1 MAQGRKSIKIDIKLP
16 SKAEANK
23 QLSSLIEQ
31 LNKSTSG
38 IKLDLDISSFNKSL
52 GDMSKLLSNLKG
64 QLGKFGILEN
74 VVNNDSI
81 SKQTSVLKEQEKI
94 ARERINLAKML
105 AKEEVDSRNASQ
117 SKVKSLMEEINIMQ
131 TKLNTSKSNSLID
144 TTVLEKLQTK
154 LNNITTDTPKN
165 EILELQAVIKNLS
178 SSDSNIVRLQ
188 NNISKLENSMVG
200 LKGKYGALVGD
211 KDSITQLKAYE
222 EQLVKLKSTLNNIT
236 ENGTIVDGKKISSEI
251 NSANNSFKSLE
262 TSVKNSSNA
271 LKLSQKDAI
280 SFGSALKDVA
290 TKVGLFSVVYTAINS
305 LRQGFREGVQSVI
318 AMDTALYDLNKVVD
332 ITKQQMAEMRDIAVS
347 MGKELGKSSVE
358 IAQAQAEF
366 GRMYKNLDQINEL
379 TKISTIGAN
388 TMGIDSGAVAK
399 GLTTVMS
406 AMNME
411 ASDAMKILDSMNE
424 IQNNY
429 RIESKNLL
437 DALSE
442 VGSVA
447 YTSGAELEKVQ
458 GYITAISVATGESGS
473 EVGNALKS
481 IMSRVYKIGSE
492 GLESEG
498 KPEQMLKDM
507 GVAVRDAQGNFRDF
521 STILDDLNVK
531 WKTMSNTEKIA
542 TAQTVAGVHR
552 YNSFMAL
559 MNNYQVAVDA
569 TSTSLASQGSALKEN
584 EVYLQSAEAKLGTLK
599 ATNEEFMY
607 SFINSDMLKGGIDA
621 LTGLVSVLTK
631 AQNTFGSLGMSVGT
645 LSSAFL
651 MFTNNPVKKLASD
664 MLTTDKTM
672 KVLVKDMLGI
682 NTSTATASGGV
693 KALGVSFDVVKIKAL
708 ALQAVLSIGIGL
720 AIGVAVKAVAVL
732 IDKFEDWY
740 NASEKVED
748 MSNKL
753 SETLRN
759 IEVADNLSSEYEKLN
774 EKLKESNLLLEEQ
787 TDINKRIVDIRNELS
802 NDEEFKNILD
812 NQNLTLE
819 TQLGLIQ
826 AINEERKYD
835 DAKKLEKQMTKG
847 GVFSNETKSET
858 SYNELIQY
866 IEQYKELMALQKAN
880 QGESIVFGGTTYDLK
895 SQNALI
901 KEYESSIREAYISVQ
916 QWNSDVDKVESALGK
931 TDLELINVSSDV
943 DDFMNSF
950 LNLNETTDDSAN
962 SIDGYGDSL
971 TDLQGDIQTTAD
983 KLKGMANEF
992 DSLGGQIDILSKA
1005 LDEFSENG
1013 ILSRDTASKILNSG
1027 DSSLISLLNDQ
1038 NSFLEK
1044 GNELLG
1050 VKQQLQQDTLN
1061 NAIDLANTEMGLS
1074 NQVAQTFTEDELVK
1088 INSALQANKSIVEST
1103 AEATSINLKN
1113 YNIDSEN
1120 KVLAEMAKL
1129 KSVSAFVNSNDEAT
1143 ASMVNQLADKYG
1155 IDVENYK
1162 NSINE
1167 KIRLLNSWIH
1177 TATYDINRVVQAS
1190 GKSLWTNN
1198 PYKDQMEL
1206 AEKYASTVSS
1216 AYNKISASGGKVGIG
1231 DIGSSGS
1238 GGKGSGSSSAQ
1249 KQQEDIESL
1258 TDRYYILQN
1267 ALTDVE
1273 NALKSLDTKME
1284 NATEEEKIKLLDQ
1297 EIALLNKKRK
1307 ALNDIW
1313 YEQKQEKNDLQY
1325 TLSQNGFQFDSEGN
1339 ITNYKKRLNEL
1350 LAWANSQSDAE
1361 AKKSA
1366 QDTYKNLVKIVDD
1379 YTKLIKDSIP
1389 DTINQFDDI
1398 TNAIIDSQ
1406 KEISDILQ
1414 KQREEY
1420 VKNLEKETDALKNEL
1435 QKRKDLINKQWETE
1449 DEEDERAEKQDKIN
1463 QLEADLASA
1472 MRSGNEALQKSIRD
1486 QLEKAQQELNKF
1498 ITESE
1503 RETINNRF
1511 DEEMN
1516 KLDEDLQN
1524 KIDMIESQLGDEDL
1538 LSLVQ
1543 SGVRDLSSA
1552 LNNIDSST
1560 KNVNR
1565 SFAYVGDT
1573 VNNIGDIIG
1582 NTWGNNLDK
1591 VIEKAKELVGVLS
1604 SDLSLNT
1611 NNIPT
1616 AKASNGGSTIQ
1627 VDVGDINI
1635 PGLTK
1640 DEFSREWDKK
1650 GDELYNEIMKQ
1661 FNR

>member
-1 MAQGRKSIKIDIKLP
+1 METEIDETSIPVSKLRDEILQLTASAGKAVDIMKDD
-16 SKAEANK
+16 NTF
-23 QLSSLIEQ
+23 
-31 LNKSTSG
+31 KSTYEQATELAEVYPLLSDGQRSYLQYVIAGQRQGNIFSG
-38 IKLDLDISSFNKSL
+38 MMANMTEGVNAYNTALNATGSAEREQAIYMDSIQGKANAFKESLTGLWINLIDSNAIKSFIDGGTAIINTLDKIMDTFGALPTVMSLAFASFSAFKNNPITKMNSDIISTDKSL
-52 GDMSKLLSNLKG
+52 KNLVKG
-64 QLGKFGILEN
+64 MF
-74 VVNNDSI
+74 
-81 SKQTSVLKEQEKI
+81 T
-94 ARERINLAKML
+94 
-105 AKEEVDSRNASQ
+105 
-117 SKVKSLMEEINIMQ
+117 
-131 TKLNTSKSNSLID
+131 LNTSTSVANGGLTILGVTFDVVKAKAMALQMAISAGIGFAIGALI
-144 TTVLEKLQTK
+144 QG
-154 LNNITTDTPKN
+154 ITS
-165 EILELQAVIKNLS
+165 V
-178 SSDSNIVRLQ
+178 
-188 NNISKLENSMVG
+188 ISKNVEWAKS
-200 LKGKYGALVGD
+200 
-211 KDSITQLKAYE
+211 SE
-222 EQLVKLKSTLNNIT
+222 KST
-236 ENGTIVDGKKISSEI
+236 EI
-251 NSANNSFKSLE
+251 ANEL
-262 TSVKNSSNA
+262 SNA
-271 LKLSQKDAI
+271 LK
-280 SFGSALKDVA
+280 
-290 TKVGLFSVVYTAINS
+290 T
-305 LRQGFREGVQSVI
+305 
-318 AMDTALYDLNKVVD
+318 
-332 ITKQQMAEMRDIAVS
+332 
-347 MGKELGKSSVE
+347 
-358 IAQAQAEF
+358 
-366 GRMYKNLDQINEL
+366 
-379 TKISTIGAN
+379 
-388 TMGIDSGAVAK
+388 
-399 GLTTVMS
+399 
-406 AMNME
+406 
-411 ASDAMKILDSMNE
+411 
-424 IQNNY
+424 
-429 RIESKNLL
+429 
-437 DALSE
+437 
-442 VGSVA
+442 
-447 YTSGAELEKVQ
+447 
-458 GYITAISVATGESGS
+458 
-473 EVGNALKS
+473 
-481 IMSRVYKIGSE
+481 
-492 GLESEG
+492 
-498 KPEQMLKDM
+498 
-507 GVAVRDAQGNFRDF
+507 
-521 STILDDLNVK
+521 
-531 WKTMSNTEKIA
+531 
-542 TAQTVAGVHR
+542 
-552 YNSFMAL
+552 
-559 MNNYQVAVDA
+559 
-569 TSTSLASQGSALKEN
+569 
-584 EVYLQSAEAKLGTLK
+584 
-599 ATNEEFMY
+599 
-607 SFINSDMLKGGIDA
+607 INSDDA
-621 LTGLVSVLTK
+621 
-631 AQNTFGSLGMSVGT
+631 SLSEY
-645 LSSAFL
+645 
-651 MFTNNPVKKLASD
+651 KKLN
-664 MLTTDKTM
+664 TDLK
-672 KVLVKDMLGI
+672 
-682 NTSTATASGGV
+682 
-693 KALGVSFDVVKIKAL
+693 
-708 ALQAVLSIGIGL
+708 
-720 AIGVAVKAVAVL
+720 
-732 IDKFEDWY
+732 
-740 NASEKVED
+740 NA
-748 MSNKL
+748 
-753 SETLRN
+753 
-759 IEVADNLSSEYEKLN
+759 
-774 EKLKESNLLLEEQ
+774 
-787 TDINKRIVDIRNELS
+787 
-802 NDEEFKNILD
+802 
-812 NQNLTLE
+812 NLTLE
-819 TQLGLIQ
+819 ERESILKRISELKGSIGGQDKDIQ
-826 AINEERKYD
+826 AILDNENLS
-835 DAKKLEKQMTKG
+835 LETQMR
-847 GVFSNETKSET
+847 
-858 SYNELIQY
+858 LIEK
-866 IEQYKELMALQKAN
+866 IN
-880 QGESIVFGGTTYDLK
+880 Q
-895 SQNALI
+895 
-901 KEYESSIREAYISVQ
+901 
-916 QWNSDVDKVESALGK
+916 DKVEAMA
-931 TDLELINVSSDV
+931 TDLQDKMGGSYGSRRSEQQEIKLVNKELDEQVAKYRELESLMKNANGEDINWKGKVLSISEQQKALENYKNTITDMQKEIVDYNGKIKLIEESGIKAKYSTQEVSDETQRLINQFDEADRAINDSSVSV
-943 DDFMNSF
+943 
-950 LNLNETTDDSAN
+950 
-962 SIDGYGDSL
+962 DGYGDSL
-971 TDLQGDIQTTAD
+971 NGLQGDIQTTAD

-1050 VKQQLQQDTLN
+1050 VKQQLQQETLN
-1061 NAIDLANTEMGLS
+1061 SAIDLANTEMGLS

-1406 KEISDILQ
+1406 KEISDILKEQKEKRKEELKKETEDIKKEVQ
-1414 KQREEY
+1414 KQ
-1420 VKNLEKETDALKNEL
+1420 
-1435 QKRKDLINKQWETE
+1435 KDFYNKKWKTE

-1472 MRSGNEALQKSIRD
+1472 IRTGDEALQKSIRD
-1486 QLEKAQQELNKF
+1486 QLAEAQQELSKF
-1498 ITESE
+1498 ITETE

-1560 KNVNR
+1560 NNVNR

-1582 NTWGNNLDK
+1582 KTWVNNIDE

-1604 SDLSLNT
+1604 SDLSLNI

-1616 AKASNGGSTIQ
+1616 TKTNNSGNSIQ

-1635 PGLTK
+1635 QGLTK
-1640 DEFSREWDKK
+1640 DEFYKEWSKK
-1650 GDELYNEIMKQ
+1650 ADEIYNEIMKQ
-1661 FNR
+1661 FDR

>member
-1 MAQGRKSIKIDIKLP
+1 MSDNSFQSIFTVEFEDFSSVKKKLEVLKNKLSNSNTSDIKVDINIDNINKIMQDITKLSKSNIQILPDGQIKVINTLNDELGKTIKLTNDLATGKTKIDITNNFEKQA
-16 SKAEANK
+16 KAEQALADAMAKGRENAELKKQQSIKKTEEAQARAMNK
-23 QLSSLIEQ
+23 ALEDSRKALENDKQEEINAKKLIEIEKEKLKIKQKNIELNRGNLVNSNKSQAIASGIDGLSGKTTKEVRDNVSNLNLELQRLDQNARLKGLSVGQKNVSSLGDAFKSTATKLGIFASTTLIIRELSLQLKEASRYIIELDTNLTNIMMITGKSASQVKGITNEFKALGEQ
-31 LNKSTSG
+31 LHTTNREIMNSSEEILRAGYDTQTSKKMLEASVIGAKVSGQTSQQVTEQLIAIKNAFNMTGDELMIVIDKMAEMDRTSATSFQELAEATKRTAYSAQEMGTSYEDLLAYITTVSEKTRKSADTIGESFKSIYSRYAN
-38 IKLDLDISSFNKSL
+38 IKLGNMDDEGKSINDVEKALGRLDIKLRDGVDSFRDFDDVLKEFMDKVKSGSVSQIDKFAVINALAGTRQKETLLALVENTEALAKHQKDLANSTGMAKEMFDEAYSNSLDARINDLQRSFEGLYESILNSSTLKFGLDISTGTINGISTIINKLGLLPTVVTGVVGAMTLFNTKFRQSSSFLSQFALGVTGLQPKIDALNAKLQHKAKVLIDANKGAGDSTTALSAKLSLLEGQLAATTIKMALLKAGTLLLQTAMTMGISLAVTGAMTALFKL
-52 GDMSKLLSNLKG
+52 GDSIINAKSNLKEFNDEFINSSENNNTNSAQKLIDKYKSLSD
-64 QLGKFGILEN
+64 QLKVTATNTEEYKTKEEELKTTLDELIQVYPNAVTYIEKDSGAKLLNAEATQKAIDANIELAKSQANKVLDKNDMYSVTSAEKLVQNYEEAKRKLEEL
-74 VVNNDSI
+74 NNMAANGVET
-81 SKQTSVLKEQEKI
+81 TSVNGVQRSIQGEIDRTSEKFSQYESAI
-94 ARERINLAKML
+94 R
-105 AKEEVDSRNASQ
+105 AS
-117 SKVKSLMEEINIMQ
+117 L
-131 TKLNTSKSNSLID
+131 
-144 TTVLEKLQTK
+144 
-154 LNNITTDTPKN
+154 P
-165 EILELQAVIKNLS
+165 
-178 SSDSNIVRLQ
+178 
-188 NNISKLENSMVG
+188 
-200 LKGKYGALVGD
+200 
-211 KDSITQLKAYE
+211 
-222 EQLVKLKSTLNNIT
+222 
-236 ENGTIVDGKKISSEI
+236 
-251 NSANNSFKSLE
+251 
-262 TSVKNSSNA
+262 A
-271 LKLSQKDAI
+271 LKLMSEENSSLTDVYDVLESAI
-280 SFGSALKDVA
+280 G
-290 TKVGLFSVVYTAINS
+290 
-305 LRQGFREGVQSVI
+305 
-318 AMDTALYDLNKVVD
+318 DT
-332 ITKQQMAEMRDIAVS
+332 S
-347 MGKELGKSSVE
+347 
-358 IAQAQAEF
+358 
-366 GRMYKNLDQINEL
+366 NEL
-379 TKISTIGAN
+379 
-388 TMGIDSGAVAK
+388 DSG
-399 GLTTVMS
+399 T
-406 AMNME
+406 
-411 ASDAMKILDSMNE
+411 
-424 IQNNY
+424 
-429 RIESKNLL
+429 
-437 DALSE
+437 
-442 VGSVA
+442 GSV
-447 YTSGAELEKVQ
+447 
-458 GYITAISVATGESGS
+458 
-473 EVGNALKS
+473 
-481 IMSRVYKIGSE
+481 
-492 GLESEG
+492 
-498 KPEQMLKDM
+498 
-507 GVAVRDAQGNFRDF
+507 
-521 STILDDLNVK
+521 
-531 WKTMSNTEKIA
+531 
-542 TAQTVAGVHR
+542 
-552 YNSFMAL
+552 
-559 MNNYQVAVDA
+559 
-569 TSTSLASQGSALKEN
+569 
-584 EVYLQSAEAKLGTLK
+584 
-599 ATNEEFMY
+599 
-607 SFINSDMLKGGIDA
+607 
-621 LTGLVSVLTK
+621 
-631 AQNTFGSLGMSVGT
+631 
-645 LSSAFL
+645 
-651 MFTNNPVKKLASD
+651 
-664 MLTTDKTM
+664 
-672 KVLVKDMLGI
+672 
-682 NTSTATASGGV
+682 
-693 KALGVSFDVVKIKAL
+693 
-708 ALQAVLSIGIGL
+708 
-720 AIGVAVKAVAVL
+720 
-732 IDKFEDWY
+732 
-740 NASEKVED
+740 
-748 MSNKL
+748 
-753 SETLRN
+753 
-759 IEVADNLSSEYEKLN
+759 
-774 EKLKESNLLLEEQ
+774 
-787 TDINKRIVDIRNELS
+787 
-802 NDEEFKNILD
+802 
-812 NQNLTLE
+812 
-819 TQLGLIQ
+819 
-826 AINEERKYD
+826 
-835 DAKKLEKQMTKG
+835 
-847 GVFSNETKSET
+847 
-858 SYNELIQY
+858 
-866 IEQYKELMALQKAN
+866 
-880 QGESIVFGGTTYDLK
+880 
-895 SQNALI
+895 
-901 KEYESSIREAYISVQ
+901 
-916 QWNSDVDKVESALGK
+916 
-931 TDLELINVSSDV
+931 
-943 DDFMNSF
+943 
-950 LNLNETTDDSAN
+950 DS
-962 SIDGYGDSL
+962 YGDSL
-971 TDLQGDIQTTAD
+971 NDLQGDIQTTAD
-983 KLKGMANEF
+983 KLKDMADEF
-992 DSLGGQIDILSKA
+992 DSLGSDIDILTKA

-1050 VKQQLQQDTLN
+1050 VKQQLQQETLN
-1061 NAIDLANTEMGLS
+1061 SAIDLANTEMGLS

-1216 AYNKISASGGKVGIG
+1216 AYNKISVSGGKVGIG

-1350 LAWANSQSDAE
+1350 LAWANGQSDAE

-1435 QKRKDLINKQWETE
+1435 QKRKDLINKQWKTE

-1472 MRSGNEALQKSIRD
+1472 IRTGDEALQKSIRD
-1486 QLEKAQQELNKF
+1486 QLRKAQDELNKF
-1498 ITESE
+1498 ITETE

-1616 AKASNGGSTIQ
+1616 TKTSNSGNTIQ

-1640 DEFSREWDKK
+1640 DEFNREWDKK
-1650 GDELYNEIMKQ
+1650 GNELYNEIMKQ

>member
-1 MAQGRKSIKIDIKLP
+1 METEIDETSIPVSKLRDEILQLTASAGKAVDIMKDD
-16 SKAEANK
+16 NTF
-23 QLSSLIEQ
+23 
-31 LNKSTSG
+31 KSTYEQATELAEVYPLLSDGQRSYLQYVIAGQRQGNIFSG
-38 IKLDLDISSFNKSL
+38 MMANMTEGVNAYNTALNATGSAEREQAIYMDSIQGKANAFKESLTGLWINLIDSNAIKSFIDGGTAIINTLDKIMDTFGALPTVMSLAFASFSAFKNNPITKMKSDIDGTDKSL
-52 GDMSKLLSNLKG
+52 KNLVKG
-64 QLGKFGILEN
+64 MF
-74 VVNNDSI
+74 
-81 SKQTSVLKEQEKI
+81 T
-94 ARERINLAKML
+94 
-105 AKEEVDSRNASQ
+105 
-117 SKVKSLMEEINIMQ
+117 
-131 TKLNTSKSNSLID
+131 LNTSTSVANGGLTILGVTFDVVKAKAMALQMAISAGIGFAIGALI
-144 TTVLEKLQTK
+144 QG
-154 LNNITTDTPKN
+154 ITS
-165 EILELQAVIKNLS
+165 V
-178 SSDSNIVRLQ
+178 
-188 NNISKLENSMVG
+188 ISKNVEWAKS
-200 LKGKYGALVGD
+200 
-211 KDSITQLKAYE
+211 SE
-222 EQLVKLKSTLNNIT
+222 KST
-236 ENGTIVDGKKISSEI
+236 EI
-251 NSANNSFKSLE
+251 ANEL
-262 TSVKNSSNA
+262 SNA
-271 LKLSQKDAI
+271 LK
-280 SFGSALKDVA
+280 
-290 TKVGLFSVVYTAINS
+290 T
-305 LRQGFREGVQSVI
+305 
-318 AMDTALYDLNKVVD
+318 
-332 ITKQQMAEMRDIAVS
+332 
-347 MGKELGKSSVE
+347 
-358 IAQAQAEF
+358 
-366 GRMYKNLDQINEL
+366 
-379 TKISTIGAN
+379 
-388 TMGIDSGAVAK
+388 
-399 GLTTVMS
+399 
-406 AMNME
+406 
-411 ASDAMKILDSMNE
+411 
-424 IQNNY
+424 
-429 RIESKNLL
+429 
-437 DALSE
+437 
-442 VGSVA
+442 
-447 YTSGAELEKVQ
+447 
-458 GYITAISVATGESGS
+458 
-473 EVGNALKS
+473 
-481 IMSRVYKIGSE
+481 
-492 GLESEG
+492 
-498 KPEQMLKDM
+498 
-507 GVAVRDAQGNFRDF
+507 
-521 STILDDLNVK
+521 
-531 WKTMSNTEKIA
+531 
-542 TAQTVAGVHR
+542 
-552 YNSFMAL
+552 
-559 MNNYQVAVDA
+559 
-569 TSTSLASQGSALKEN
+569 
-584 EVYLQSAEAKLGTLK
+584 
-599 ATNEEFMY
+599 
-607 SFINSDMLKGGIDA
+607 INSDDA
-621 LTGLVSVLTK
+621 
-631 AQNTFGSLGMSVGT
+631 SLSEY
-645 LSSAFL
+645 
-651 MFTNNPVKKLASD
+651 KKLN
-664 MLTTDKTM
+664 TDLK
-672 KVLVKDMLGI
+672 
-682 NTSTATASGGV
+682 
-693 KALGVSFDVVKIKAL
+693 
-708 ALQAVLSIGIGL
+708 
-720 AIGVAVKAVAVL
+720 
-732 IDKFEDWY
+732 
-740 NASEKVED
+740 NA
-748 MSNKL
+748 
-753 SETLRN
+753 
-759 IEVADNLSSEYEKLN
+759 
-774 EKLKESNLLLEEQ
+774 
-787 TDINKRIVDIRNELS
+787 
-802 NDEEFKNILD
+802 
-812 NQNLTLE
+812 NLTLE
-819 TQLGLIQ
+819 ERESILKRISELKGSIGGQDKDIQ
-826 AINEERKYD
+826 AILDNENLS
-835 DAKKLEKQMTKG
+835 LETQMR
-847 GVFSNETKSET
+847 
-858 SYNELIQY
+858 LIEK
-866 IEQYKELMALQKAN
+866 IN
-880 QGESIVFGGTTYDLK
+880 Q
-895 SQNALI
+895 
-901 KEYESSIREAYISVQ
+901 
-916 QWNSDVDKVESALGK
+916 DKVEAMA
-931 TDLELINVSSDV
+931 TDLQDKMGGSYGSRRSEQQEIKLVNKELDEQVAKYRELESIMKNANGEDINWKGKVLSISEQQKALENYKNTITDMQKEIVDYNGKIKLIEESGIKAKYSTQEVSEETQRLINQFDEADRAINDSSGSV
-943 DDFMNSF
+943 
-950 LNLNETTDDSAN
+950 
-962 SIDGYGDSL
+962 DGYGDSL
-971 TDLQGDIQTTAD
+971 NGLQGDIQTTAD
-983 KLKGMANEF
+983 ALKNMANEF
-992 DSLGGQIDILSKA
+992 GNLGNDIDILSTA
-1005 LDEFSENG
+1005 IEEFNKYG
-1013 ILSRDTASKILNSG
+1013 IIGADTMEKLLNTG
-1027 DSSLISLLNDQ
+1027 DTQLISLLADENT
-1038 NSFLEK
+1038 FLEK
-1044 GNELLG
+1044 GNELLAQ
-1050 VKQQLQQDTLN
+1050 KKSLREEAMN
-1061 NAIDLANTEMGLS
+1061 SAIDLANTEMGLS

-1216 AYNKISASGGKVGIG
+1216 AYNKISAYGGKVGIG

-1297 EIALLNKKRK
+1297 EIALLNKKKK

-1406 KEISDILQ
+1406 KEISDILKEQKEKRKEELKKETEDIKKEVQ
-1414 KQREEY
+1414 KQ
-1420 VKNLEKETDALKNEL
+1420 
-1435 QKRKDLINKQWETE
+1435 KDFYNKKWKTE

-1472 MRSGNEALQKSIRD
+1472 IRTGDEALQKSIRD
-1486 QLEKAQQELNKF
+1486 QLAEAQQELSKF
-1498 ITESE
+1498 IMESE

-1616 AKASNGGSTIQ
+1616 AKASNGGNTIQ

-1640 DEFSREWDKK
+1640 DEFNREWDKK
-1650 GDELYNEIMKQ
+1650 GNELYNEIMKQ